1 MKRILEAL
9 GAALVGW
16 LAFSGQVLAIVD
28 NGTAVPEI
36 DATGALTGL
45 AVLGGLLA
53 LVAERKRQK

>member
-1 MKRILEAL
+1 MKRLFGAFSVAL
-9 GAALVGW
+9 AGW
-16 LAFSGQVLAIVD
+16 LAMSSQVLAAFD
-28 NGTAVPEI
+28 NGFAVPEI